1 MNRSR
6 KPERNRLDHHI
17 PELDG
22 KRCTNQSRRRGKSAP
37 MRIRLQRHPKRSAR
51 RGNWI
56 CVRRTSSH
64 STIREKLSFQSS
76 NCKFNKNHFLKEN
89 PSVFR
94 PRGLF
99 ESNSLIEQKFN
110 QTYYGQTP
118 QPLSRKAR
126 SAPLVS
132 PSPFKSPPA
141 VPQADNKNARSAP
154 LR

>member
-22 KRCTNQSRRRGKSAP
+22 KRCTNPSHRPGKSAP
-37 MRIRLQRHPKRSAR
+37 MRIRLQRHPQRSAH
-51 RGNWI
+51 RGHWI
-56 CVRRTSSH
+56 CVRRTSSQ

-76 NCKFNKNHFLKEN
+76 NCKFNKNHFCKEK
-89 PSVFR
+89 PPQSFDR
-94 PRGLF
+94 GGLF
-99 ESNSLIEQKFN
+99 ESNSLIEQKFK
-110 QTYYGQTP
+110 QTYCGQFP
-118 QPLSRKAR
+118 QPLSRYAR

-141 VPQADNKNARSAP
+141 VPQADNR
-154 LR
+154 